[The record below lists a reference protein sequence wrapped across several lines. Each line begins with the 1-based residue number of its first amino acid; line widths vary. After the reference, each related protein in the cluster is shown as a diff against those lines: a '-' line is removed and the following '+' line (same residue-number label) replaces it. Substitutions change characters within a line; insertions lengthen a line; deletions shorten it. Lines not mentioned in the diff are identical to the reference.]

1 MPVVNDNEDRYGG
14 LTSVVLKKVMEELG
28 ITQIMV
34 DKVKAVIDN
43 VDIQRYDN
51 KTVIELKLK
60 NITVVID
67 K

>member
-1 MPVVNDNEDRYGG
+1 MDEDKRYGG
-14 LTSVVLKKVMEELG
+14 LTSVVLKQIMGELG
-28 ITQIMV
+28 ITQEMV
-34 DKVKAVIDN
+34 DKIKSMIDN
-43 VDIQRYDN
+43 VDIQKYGS